1 MKKILLPLS
10 LLIFGLISCEKET
23 TIEDD
28 LQGIWYMPQILN
40 RSTSGRSV
48 NDLADHSLNAW
59 NYSMV
64 VTTNSNQKLIDRMA
78 DSEGAISISG
88 IVNDEIKFMV
98 PKRRQSL
105 EVIEVYNEIW
115 LNNVLRNVPELR
127 KKRQSLFFAEPVGIN

>member
-40 RSTSGRSV
+40 RNTSGRSV

-64 VTTNSNQKLIDRMA
+64 VTTNSNQKLIDRM
-78 DSEGAISISG
+78 
-88 IVNDEIKFMV
+88 
-98 PKRRQSL
+98 
-105 EVIEVYNEIW
+105 
-115 LNNVLRNVPELR
+115 LNLRG
-127 KKRQSLFFAEPVGIN
+127 LFRYQE